1 MKEQEILL
9 DVKELSVKFH
19 TREGV
24 VHAVEN
30 VNFALNKGE
39 IMALVGESGCGKSVT
54 ANTIMGLVGRKKHEE
69 INGSVCFHGDDLLK
83 KTERQMQKIRG
94 NQISMIFQDPM
105 TSLDPL
111 MQIGAQVGEALEI
124 HEPVRKKSAMEKAV
138 EMLKMVGI
146 PSAAERAKDYPYQ
159 FSGGMRQRS
168 IIAAS
173 LMCSPELIIAD
184 EPTTAL
190 DVTIQA
196 QILKLLAGLRKEMN
210 VAILLITHDLGVVA
224 EVCDKVAVMYAGEI
238 VETAPVTDLY
248 ANPCHPYT
256 KGLLKCLPILGS
268 RKRLEPIPGQP
279 PKLILP
285 PQGCKFKDRCRY
297 ASEGCEK
304 PQRLTET
311 GKGHMA
317 ACWKWRECNE

>member
-9 DVKELSVKFH
+9 DVTDLSVKFH

-30 VNFALNKGE
+30 VNFTLNKGE
-39 IMALVGESGCGKSVT
+39 ILALVGESGCGKSVT
-54 ANTIMGLVGRKKHEE
+54 ANTIMGLTGRKKHEE

-124 HEPVRKKSAMEKAV
+124 HQPVKKKSALEKAV

-146 PSAAERAKDYPYQ
+146 PSAGERAKDYPYQ

-196 QILKLLAGLRKEMN
+196 QILKLLGELRQKMN

-224 EVCDKVAVMYAGEI
+224 EICDRVAVMYAGEI
-238 VETAPVTDLY
+238 VETAPVKELY
-248 ANPCHPYT
+248 ANPSHPYT
-256 KGLLKCLPILGS
+256 RGLLRCLPVLGS
-268 RKRLEPIPGQP
+268 RDRLEPIPGQP
-279 PKLILP
+279 PKLISP
-285 PQGCKFKDRCRY
+285 PEGCKFKDRCRY
-297 ASEGCEK
+297 AAKGCEK
-304 PQRLTET
+304 PQRLVET
-311 GKGHMA
+311 GENHKT
-317 ACWKWRECNE
+317 ACWKWRECDE